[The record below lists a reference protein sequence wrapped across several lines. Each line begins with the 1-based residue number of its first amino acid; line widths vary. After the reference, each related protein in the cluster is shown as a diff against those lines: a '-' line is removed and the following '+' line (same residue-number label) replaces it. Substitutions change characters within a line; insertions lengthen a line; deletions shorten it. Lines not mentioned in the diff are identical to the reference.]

1 MKRLYLLDLLALA
14 ATLAFAGCG
23 KDDQTSD
30 PAPSEPGLVIEQTDY
45 TLDGNGLVHRF
56 GRLDPHGQV

>member
-45 TLDGNGLVHRF
+45 TLDAVEGLSLIHI
-56 GRLDPHGQV
+56 

>member
-30 PAPSEPGLVIEQTDY
+30 PAPSSPDS
-45 TLDGNGLVHRF
+45 
-56 GRLDPHGQV
+56 